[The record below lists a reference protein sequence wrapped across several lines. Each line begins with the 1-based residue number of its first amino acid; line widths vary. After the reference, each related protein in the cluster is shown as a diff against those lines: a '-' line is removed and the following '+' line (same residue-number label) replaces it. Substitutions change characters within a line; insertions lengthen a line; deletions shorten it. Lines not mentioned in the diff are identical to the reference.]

1 MILFIMFL
9 LGVLTYLLFASGIL
23 TIEMLQS
30 FKSELLVFVAIYV
43 AINIIIMISKKQ
55 KRR

>member
-9 LGVLTYLLFASGIL
+9 LGALTYLLFASGVL

-30 FKSELLVFVAIYV
+30 FKSQLLVFVAVYI
-43 AINIIIMISKKQ
+43 AINIIVMILKKQ

>member
-9 LGVLTYLLFASGIL
+9 LGVLTYLLFASGVL